1 MKKLIALLLALV
13 MVLALAACGNSGSGT
28 ENSGSTAESGD
39 KPAKVEKIRVYVPHL
54 RQV

>member
-1 MKKLIALLLALV
+1 

-39 KPAKVEKIRVYVPHL
+39 KPAKVEKIRVYVPTSGKYDGIDG
-54 RQV
+54 VMEKVN